1 MNYYIVIWIVIN
13 LFCFIKFNVLCVLY
27 KFFFFWYMMV
37 NKIYLLFFKLIII
50 SFLVEG
56 IERSRIYVLKINY
69 LLVNF
74 LFMWYIKKVD
84 VSK

>member
-1 MNYYIVIWIVIN
+1 
-13 LFCFIKFNVLCVLY
+13 
-27 KFFFFWYMMV
+27 MMV

-74 LFMWYIKKVD
+74 YLCDILRKLM
-84 VSK
+84 